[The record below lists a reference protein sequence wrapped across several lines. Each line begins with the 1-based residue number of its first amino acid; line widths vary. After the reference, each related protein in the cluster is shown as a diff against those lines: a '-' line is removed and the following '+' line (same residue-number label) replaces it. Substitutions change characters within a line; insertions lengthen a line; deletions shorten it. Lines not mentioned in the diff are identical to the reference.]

1 MAGRRSH
8 PESTIVITENIGVRA
23 SVLVDKVAKTD
34 VFEYIKVFE
43 LGANFGETYFKD
55 LITKLLE
62 DGEHGA
68 AAKVMIQAKLINYFD
83 VLPLLKKLGEKGKK
97 NREYATE
104 ILKACGQFVVQ
115 IILFFSTETHFE
127 FAFEVLQEFKLQL
140 N

>member
-1 MAGRRSH
+1 MFIRYACFNMMAGRRSH

-68 AAKVMIQAKLINYFD
+68 AAKVMI
-83 VLPLLKKLGEKGKK
+83 
-97 NREYATE
+97 
-104 ILKACGQFVVQ
+104 
-115 IILFFSTETHFE
+115 
-127 FAFEVLQEFKLQL
+127 
-140 N
+140 